1 MILQYWLGAFTITMI
16 GLAAWTLLNSPDE
29 RWKRQS
35 FFYNYGAFIAYLILA
50 LIGVLAILE
59 VYRTSGFFRL
69 GVFAAMSG
77 PAAAMGLSSV
87 YDAYSAKVDYDAI
100 VKTSFGD
107 SAQQT
112 QERQE
117 AQEKQIQAQRKQ
129 IETAF
134 RKPRRQI
141 GYGRYHT

>member
-1 MILQYWLGAFTITMI
+1 MILHYWLAAFTIAML

-50 LIGVLAILE
+50 LMGILALLE
-59 VYRTSGFFRL
+59 LYRTSGVFRL
-69 GVFAAMSG
+69 GAFAAMSA
-77 PAAAMGLSSV
+77 PAAALGLSSV
-87 YDAYSAKVDYDAI
+87 YDAYAAKVDYEEI
-100 VKTSFGD
+100 TKMMGGES
-107 SAQQT
+107 T
-112 QERQE
+112 QETQQQQQQQQQQQDQQKRRD
-117 AQEKQIQAQRKQ
+117 A
-129 IETAF
+129 AF

>member
-1 MILQYWLGAFTITMI
+1 MILLYWLAAFTIAML
-16 GLAAWTLLNSPDE
+16 GLAAWTFLNSPDE

-50 LIGVLAILE
+50 FVGVLAMLE
-59 VYRTSGFFRL
+59 VYQKSGLFRM

-77 PAAAMGLSSV
+77 PAAAFGLGSV
-87 YDAYSAKVDYDAI
+87 YDAYSIKADYDAI
-100 VKTSFGD
+100 AEPFTHRGD
-107 SAQQT
+107 SQEARQQAQQ
-112 QERQE
+112 
-117 AQEKQIQAQRKQ
+117 QAQRKQ
-129 IETAF
+129 IESAF